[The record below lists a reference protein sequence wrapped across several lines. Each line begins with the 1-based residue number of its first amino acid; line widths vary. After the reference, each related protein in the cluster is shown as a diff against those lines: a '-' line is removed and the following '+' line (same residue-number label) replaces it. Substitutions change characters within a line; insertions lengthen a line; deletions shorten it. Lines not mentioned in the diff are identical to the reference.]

1 MPLVPNYTNSQPQV
15 NNSQSE
21 LNKGNILIVDDQLDS
36 LRLLTNIL
44 SEQGYEVSSAISGVM
59 ALKTLPAIAPDL
71 ILLDVNLP
79 HMNGYTICEKLKSDP
94 NTWDIPII
102 FISALDNTFDKV
114 KAFRVGG
121 SDYITKPFEVEEVL
135 VRIEN
140 QLHNIRLKKQLQI
153 SEAKERERAEQLAL
167 ALEKIQNAQFKFH
180 IEKMSSLGRM
190 VAGIAHEIN
199 NPVSFIIGN
208 IPYANQYIEEL
219 FSLLELYQKLLPQTT
234 REIQQEIEDIDLD
247 FMRSDLQKL
256 LNSMKVGSDRIGELV
271 RSLRQFARLDEAQ
284 IKTVDIHQGIDTTLI
299 ILQHRLKAQGNR
311 PRIQI
316 IKNYDELPKVEC
328 FPGLINQVFM
338 NVLTNGIDA
347 LEEEMETEQTSNFI
361 PRISISTK
369 QLNSQFVTISITD
382 NGTGISESVQNLIF
396 DPFFTTKDIGKGT
409 GLGLSISHQIIVN
422 QHGGKIYFTSKE
434 GKGAEFVIQ
443 LPIQHQTSS
452 H

>member
-1 MPLVPNYTNSQPQV
+1 M
-15 NNSQSE
+15 NNTQSE

-59 ALKTLPAIAPDL
+59 ALKTLQAIAPDL

-121 SDYITKPFEVEEVL
+121 VDYITKPFEVEEVL

-140 QLHNIRLKKQLQI
+140 QLHNVRLKKQLQV
-153 SEAKERERAEQLAL
+153 SEAKERERAEQLAQ
-167 ALEKIQNAQFKFH
+167 ALERIQNAQFKFH
-180 IEKMSSLGRM
+180 MEKMSSLGRM

-199 NPVSFIIGN
+199 NPVHFIIGN
-208 IPYANQYIEEL
+208 IPHAHQYIEEL
-219 FSLLELYQKLLPQTT
+219 FTLLELYQKALPETT
-234 REIQQEIEDIDLD
+234 IEIQQEIEDIDLD

-256 LNSMKVGSDRIGELV
+256 LNSIKVGSDRIGELV

-284 IKTVDIHQGIDTTLI
+284 IKTVDIHQGIDSTLI

-311 PRIQI
+311 PSIEI
-316 IKNYDELPKVEC
+316 IKNYDELPQVEC

-338 NVLTNGIDA
+338 NLLTNGIDA
-347 LEEEMETEQTSNFI
+347 LEEEMEKEQKSNFI
-361 PRISISTK
+361 PTISISTK
-369 QLNSQFVTISITD
+369 QLDSQFVTISITD
-382 NGTGISESVQNLIF
+382 NGMGISESVQNLIF

-422 QHGGKIYFTSKE
+422 QHSGKIYCTSKA

>member
-1 MPLVPNYTNSQPQV
+1 M
-15 NNSQSE
+15 NNTQSE

-44 SEQGYEVSSAISGVM
+44 SEQGYEVSSAINGVM
-59 ALKTLPAIAPDL
+59 ALKTLQAIAPDL

-79 HMNGYTICEKLKSDP
+79 HMNGYTICEKLKSHP

-121 SDYITKPFEVEEVL
+121 VDYITKPFEVEEVL

-140 QLHNIRLKKQLQI
+140 QLHNVRQKKQLQV
-153 SEAKERERAEQLAL
+153 SEAKERERAEQLAQ
-167 ALEKIQNAQFKFH
+167 ALERIQNTQFKFH

-199 NPVSFIIGN
+199 NPVNFIIGN
-208 IPYANQYIEEL
+208 IPHAHQYVEDL
-219 FSLLELYQKLLPQTT
+219 FSLLEIYQKALPQTT
-234 REIQQEIEDIDLD
+234 IEIQQEIENIDLD

-284 IKTVDIHQGIDTTLI
+284 IKTADIHQGIDTTLI

-311 PRIQI
+311 PSIQI
-316 IKNYDELPKVEC
+316 IKNYDQLPKVEC

-347 LEEEMETEQTSNFI
+347 LEEEMEKEQKPNFI
-361 PRISISTK
+361 PTISISTK
-369 QLNSQFVTISITD
+369 QLDSQFVTISITD
-382 NGTGISESVQNLIF
+382 NGIGISESVQNLIF

-409 GLGLSISHQIIVN
+409 GLGLSISYQIIVN
-422 QHGGKIYFTSKE
+422 QHDGKIYFTSKG

>member
-1 MPLVPNYTNSQPQV
+1 M